1 MKKFAMVYPL
11 YQNCRLVINPENL
24 FNKDD
29 IGIVDSWYLIVMMK
43 SFFDNYFDLV
53 VCIYKI
59 DCIYSP

>member
-1 MKKFAMVYPL
+1 MQWCIPL

-43 SFFDNYFDLV
+43 CFFDNYFDLV

-59 DCIYSP
+59 DCIY